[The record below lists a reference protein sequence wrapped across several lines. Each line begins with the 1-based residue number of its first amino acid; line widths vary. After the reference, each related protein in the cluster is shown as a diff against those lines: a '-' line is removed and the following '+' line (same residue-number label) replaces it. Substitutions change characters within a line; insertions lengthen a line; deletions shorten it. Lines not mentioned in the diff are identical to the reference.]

1 MNIQRSVSTNFAMD
15 QVDFAKQAGLVPAVI
30 QDHASGEV
38 LMLGYMN
45 QESLTLTLT
54 SGDVTFYS
62 RSRSKLWRK
71 GETSGHVLRAKS
83 ISLDCDRDTLLIKAE
98 ALGPTC
104 HTGSVSCFS
113 ENAASTF
120 ATLPK
125 LWTKIVERAAAADT
139 TSSYTA
145 TLLAAGIQRQAQKV
159 GEEGVEVA
167 LAAVAADD
175 QALLGESADLLYH
188 LLVLL
193 RGRGLS
199 LDQVCRVL
207 DERAR

>member
-1 MNIQRSVSTNFAMD
+1 MNMQLGVSTNFAMD

-45 QESLTLTLT
+45 QESLELTLT

-62 RSRSKLWRK
+62 RSRAKLWRK

-83 ISLDCDRDTLLIKAE
+83 VTLDCDRDTLLIKAE
-98 ALGPTC
+98 AAGPTC

-113 ENAASTF
+113 ADQAATF

-125 LWTKIVERAAAADT
+125 LWAKIEERAAVADT
-139 TSSYTA
+139 KSSYTA
-145 TLLAAGIQRQAQKV
+145 TLLAAGVQRQAQKV

-175 QALLGESADLLYH
+175 HALLGESADLLYH

-199 LDQVCRVL
+199 LAQVCQVL
-207 DERAR
+207 EERAR